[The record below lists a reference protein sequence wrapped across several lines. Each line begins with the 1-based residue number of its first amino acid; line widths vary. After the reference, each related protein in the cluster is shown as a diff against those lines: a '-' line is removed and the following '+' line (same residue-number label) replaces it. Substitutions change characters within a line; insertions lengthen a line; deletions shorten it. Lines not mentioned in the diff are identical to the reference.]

1 MNKFKITANNA
12 IKKVKITRE
21 TEQCV
26 FFKDKDGKEFMER
39 KGATYFSTWEAA
51 HRQLTKTADTALKVA
66 RSALARAEAT
76 SEAVKA
82 MKE

>member
-12 IKKVKITRE
+12 IKKVKIIRE

-39 KGATYFSTWEAA
+39 KGATYFSTWE
-51 HRQLTKTADTALKVA
+51 LVYWL
-66 RSALARAEAT
+66 
-76 SEAVKA
+76 
-82 MKE
+82 